1 LLQVAAVRWRRRRAI
16 GPPTPH
22 SPSPR
27 ETLDATRDRSP
38 REIRTRRARFASLD
52 AARIAETTPRLVRD
66 GGALNRG

>member
-1 LLQVAAVRWRRRRAI
+1 
-16 GPPTPH
+16 TPH